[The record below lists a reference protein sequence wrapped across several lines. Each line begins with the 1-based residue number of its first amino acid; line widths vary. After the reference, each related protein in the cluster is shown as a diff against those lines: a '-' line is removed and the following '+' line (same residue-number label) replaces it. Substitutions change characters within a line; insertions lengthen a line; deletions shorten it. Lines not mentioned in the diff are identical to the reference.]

1 MKALIQR
8 SKKAQVSVD
17 DTTIGAIEHGYVV
30 FLGVTHE
37 DTKYDA
43 RWLADKIA
51 NLRLFEDTEGKMN
64 LSLIDTSGS
73 ILSISQF
80 TLYGEAKKGRRPSF
94 VQAAKPAQA
103 EELYDYF
110 NEQLRDIGI
119 AVETGEFGVA
129 MQVDLNNDGP
139 VTLMLESP

>member
-8 SKKAQVSVD
+8 SRSAKVSVD
-17 DTTIGAIEHGYVV
+17 DKTVGTIEHGYVV
-30 FLGVTHE
+30 FLGITHE
-37 DTKYDA
+37 DTKHDA

-51 NLRLFEDTEGKMN
+51 NLRLFEDTDGKMN
-64 LSLIDTSGS
+64 LSLIDTAGS
-73 ILSISQF
+73 VLSISQF

-110 NEQLRDIGI
+110 NAQLSDIGI
-119 AVETGEFGVA
+119 AVETGEFGAA
-129 MQVDLNNDGP
+129 MQVDLTNDGP

>member
-8 SKKAQVSVD
+8 SKSAKVSVD
-17 DTTIGAIEHGYVV
+17 DTTIGSIGHGYVV

-37 DTKYDA
+37 DTKHDA

-51 NLRLFEDTEGKMN
+51 NLRLFEDSEGKMN
-64 LSLIDTSGS
+64 LSLFDTSGS
-73 ILSISQF
+73 VLSISQF

-94 VQAAKPAQA
+94 VQAAKPEQA
-103 EELYDYF
+103 ERLYDYF
-110 NEQLRDIGI
+110 NEQLREIGI
-119 AVETGEFGVA
+119 AVESGEFGA
-129 MQVDLNNDGP
+129 GMQVDLNNDGP

>member
-8 SKKAQVSVD
+8 SKHAQVNVGD
-17 DTTIGAIEHGYVV
+17 RTIGAIEYGYVV

-37 DTKYDA
+37 DTKHDA
-43 RWLADKIA
+43 RWLADKIS

-64 LSLIDTSGS
+64 LSLLDTSGS

-119 AVETGEFGVA
+119 AVETGEFGAA

>member
-8 SKKAQVSVD
+8 SKKAQVSVN

-37 DTKYDA
+37 DTKHDA

-64 LSLIDTSGS
+64 LSLIDMSGS

-119 AVETGEFGVA
+119 AVETGEFGA
-129 MQVDLNNDGP
+129 TMQVDLNNDGP
-139 VTLMLESP
+139 VTLMLESS